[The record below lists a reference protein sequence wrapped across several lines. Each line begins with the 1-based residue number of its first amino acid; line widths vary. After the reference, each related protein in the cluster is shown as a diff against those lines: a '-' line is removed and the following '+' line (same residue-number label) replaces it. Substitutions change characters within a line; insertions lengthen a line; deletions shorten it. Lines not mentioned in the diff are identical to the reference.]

1 MNVKEELEM
10 DKEMFEIVLDMYKN
24 YKDSLLTTMNWND
37 KITDFTNQYKNIFTN
52 EQLDKLCDLEQ
63 EVISLLDEWD

>member
-1 MNVKEELEM
+1 M